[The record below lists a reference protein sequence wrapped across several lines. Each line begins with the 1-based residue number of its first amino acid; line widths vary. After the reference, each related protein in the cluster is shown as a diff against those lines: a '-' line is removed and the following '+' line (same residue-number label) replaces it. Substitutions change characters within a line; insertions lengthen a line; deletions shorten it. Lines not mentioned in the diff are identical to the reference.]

1 MATGLRASG
10 MARRLQGSNAPGV
23 VSVAWGM
30 VASRQRTCVWRTWVA
45 LTVWHSVT
53 TATGPSTAQR
63 LRSAPCSSLERTRQ
77 RPLIK
82 IGVMGSASTS
92 LSAEGLHRVDA
103 LAARLGKKIAA
114 ESCVLITGELD
125 GIPGRVVAAH
135 SQYGGLSV
143 GISPA
148 HSAVEHA
155 ALYDTPPCPST
166 VVIYSGF
173 GFKGRNVIAVR
184 SADIVILVAGGIG
197 TLNEFTIAYDEGKVI
212 GLLHGT
218 GGAADMAQ
226 TLLDTLP
233 VRATGAIIIANP
245 APEQLVDRCIAR
257 LCEQRAEQAAGNAGR
272 DAALPN

>member
-1 MATGLRASG
+1 M
-10 MARRLQGSNAPGV
+10 
-23 VSVAWGM
+23 
-30 VASRQRTCVWRTWVA
+30 
-45 LTVWHSVT
+45 H
-53 TATGPSTAQR
+53 
-63 LRSAPCSSLERTRQ
+63 
-77 RPLIK
+77 RPAIK

-92 LSAEGLHRVDA
+92 IAVEGRQRVDE
-103 LAARLGKKIAA
+103 LAVRLGKKIAA
-114 ESCVLITGELD
+114 AACVLITGELD
-125 GIPGRVVAAH
+125 GIPGRVVEVH
-135 SQYGGLSV
+135 SQYGGLAV

-184 SADIVILVAGGIG
+184 SADIVLLFSGGIG

-212 GLLHGT
+212 GLLQGT

-233 VRATGAIIIANP
+233 VRATGAVVIADP
-245 APEQLVDRCIAR
+245 DPERLVERCIAR
-257 LCEQRAEQAAGNAGR
+257 VCEQRGEKAAPGAGR
-272 DAALPN
+272 EGAAWG

>member
-1 MATGLRASG
+1 M
-10 MARRLQGSNAPGV
+10 
-23 VSVAWGM
+23 
-30 VASRQRTCVWRTWVA
+30 
-45 LTVWHSVT
+45 
-53 TATGPSTAQR
+53 
-63 LRSAPCSSLERTRQ
+63 Q

-233 VRATGAIIIANP
+233 VRATGAIIIADP
-245 APEQLVDRCIAR
+245 ALEQLVDRCIAR
-257 LCEQRAEQAAGNAGR
+257 LWEQRAEQAAGNAGR